1 MRAAP
6 AQATWLAER
15 AERAG
20 VRSRRAAASS
30 APGRLDRAASTRGA
44 HVPRQNDLVATAA
57 YQPQAESAAA
67 ARHFVQDTLRSWQR
81 SGDCR
86 GRDDLVDDAVLLTS
100 ELVTNAVVHAGTPV
114 EVTCR
119 LADEGLEIVVVD
131 HQPERISGP
140 SRQPASAERTSGR
153 GLQLP
158 DELASSWGITYAGT
172 SKAVWFR
179 LGLSGPPGP

>member
-1 MRAAP
+1 M
-6 AQATWLAER
+6 
-15 AERAG
+15 
-20 VRSRRAAASS
+20 
-30 APGRLDRAASTRGA
+30 PGQD
-44 HVPRQNDLVATAA
+44 DLVATAA
-57 YQPQAESAAA
+57 YQPEPASAAA
-67 ARHFVQDTLRSWQR
+67 ARHFVQDTLRLWQQ
-81 SGDCR
+81 SGECR

-119 LADEGLEIVVVD
+119 LGDGGLEIVVVD
-131 HQPERISGP
+131 QQPARISRR
-140 SRQPASAERTSGR
+140 SRQPASPERTSGR

-179 LGLSGPPGP
+179 LGLTGPAGA